1 MASFGN
7 PKHKGKKLY
16 NVHENILE
24 FKVHFESKL
33 NLIQWLDEED

>member
-7 PKHKGKKLY
+7 SKHKKKKL
-16 NVHENILE
+16 NVHDNILG